1 MIWVDWCI
9 VAVFLISILIGV
21 IRGFAREILIL
32 LTWVLAFGLAWL
44 FGDMLAGLLEDR
56 ISQPAV
62 RIACAYAALFIGGLL
77 IGAILTHLLTEWIR
91 GSVLDGIDRTLGGGI
106 GFLRAV
112 IVVSFLLL
120 VAGTMGA
127 KQDRW
132 WHQSLI
138 IPHVEWLADG
148 LKALVP
154 ERWLDRLRPAPEEK
168 PDTSAKR
175 SNPQPHAS

>member
-32 LTWVLAFGLAWL
+32 LTWVLAFGLAWG
-44 FGDMLAGLLEDR
+44 FGDLVAGMLVER
-56 ISQPAV
+56 ISEPAV
-62 RIACAYAALFIGGLL
+62 RIASAYAALFIGGLL

-106 GFLRAV
+106 GFIRAV
-112 IVVSFLLL
+112 LIVSLFLI

-148 LKALVP
+148 FKTLIP
-154 ERWLDRLRPAPEEK
+154 ERWLERLKPSADSEPK
-168 PDTSAKR
+168 PDHQSPKQHT
-175 SNPQPHAS
+175 P

>member
-21 IRGFAREILIL
+21 IRGFAREILVL
-32 LTWVLAFGLAWL
+32 LTWALAFGLAWG
-44 FGDMLAGLLEDR
+44 FGDLVAGLLEDR
-56 ISQPAV
+56 ISEPAV
-62 RIACAYAALFIGGLL
+62 RVACAYAALFISGLL

-106 GFLRAV
+106 GFIRAV
-112 IVVSFLLL
+112 IIVSLFLIC
-120 VAGTMGA
+120 AGTMGA

-148 LKALVP
+148 LKPLFP
-154 ERWLDRLRPAPEEK
+154 ERWLDKLKPSPESEAK
-168 PDTSAKR
+168 PDHKLPKQHT
-175 SNPQPHAS
+175 P